1 MTRGAPSLAKFV
13 LATLLWLP
21 PCFAVWYLA
30 AGPHAGVAAGLARF
44 IVEVFATGIVTGVER
59 HGLDL
64 VFVTRLSAPGQA
76 GLITAEVNPLIY
88 TYGLAL
94 FAALMLAA
102 RARWTDILF
111 GAAVLLLFQGWGIAF
126 GFLVQVGVT
135 LGPDVALQAGVAGW
149 RREAI
154 ALGYQLGSLVLPSVV
169 PVVLWAVLNRTFIA
183 RLLRRVDPGPA
194 LPAT

>member
-1 MTRGAPSLAKFV
+1 VRRGAPSLGKLLLGAI
-13 LATLLWLP
+13 LWLP

-30 AGPHAGVAAGLARF
+30 AGPHAGIAAGLARF
-44 IVEVFATGIVTGVER
+44 IVDVFAAGLVMGVER

-64 VFVTRLSAPGQA
+64 VFVTRLAVPGHA

-94 FAALMLAA
+94 FLALMLAA
-102 RARWTDILF
+102 RARWEDFLF
-111 GAAVLLLFQGWGIAF
+111 GAAILMVFQAWGIAF

-135 LGPDVALQAGVAGW
+135 LGPEVALQAGLGGW

-154 ALGYQLGSLVLPSVV
+154 ALGYQLGSLVLPSVA
-169 PVVLWAVLNRTFIA
+169 PSWS
-183 RLLRRVDPGPA
+183 GPC
-194 LPAT
+194 